1 MSDAYFHS
9 KVLEGHRRRN
19 DSHIADCFEG
29 FFKSTVVCPSCS
41 KVSVSFDPYMSVAV
55 PLVAPGEV
63 STRAMNVTLRRID
76 GSLEKL
82 YLQMN
87 HGASVAEM
95 RRAVAELTA
104 LPADRLAVVEL
115 YNNRV
120 HKLFACTEDEKIDAC
135 YENDLIFLYEVHH
148 PHFGRAAAAA
158 RARAAATAAAAAAAA
173 AASPAPA
180 TGVGGA
186 AAAEESRTSETH
198 RTSRRKLRRK
208 SRRSLVGLGGVG
220 RVAGDGRRRGG
231 RRGGGGRRRR
241 RRGGG
246 RRGGGCGRA
255 AAVGVRVPTAQGED
269 VDLLLLELL
278 NLVGLPFCITVP
290 ADVSASCCTPPW
302 ARSSS
307 STIPPSPPP
316 PPPPPPTAPRRWRRR
331 AAWRWASSS
340 ASTRRR
346 RRRSAAHRDGPVV
359 GAYAGA
365 SEGASEGDAASGDAV
380 EPAWKLHHPMSGYG
394 GGEQTGELI
403 EPTAAGRVFAAA
415 AAAPAAATSSW
426 SSSWYS
432 SPSTNRTAAAPADEK
447 PRTLVVEWG
456 AAAFEEGAGGHG
468 FSKERLDAEAPA
480 QSGVACGK
488 MAASAGGGVTL
499 RHCFDL
505 FSTEEKLDEENMW
518 YCPRCKEH
526 RQATKKIELWSI
538 PDVLVVHLK
547 RFSQTGLR
555 QRKRETAVHFPLE
568 GLDLTADCLG
578 LPHQAAA
585 ARDAGAAAPLPPLY
599 DCVAVSN
606 HYGSTGGGHYTAF
619 ARDGAAAD
627 AKWHKYDDS
636 HTAEVAPTRSS
647 PPPRT
652 CWSTSGAAPPTCRR
666 PSLRR

>member
-1 MSDAYFHS
+1 
-9 KVLEGHRRRN
+9 
-19 DSHIADCFEG
+19 
-29 FFKSTVVCPSCS
+29 
-41 KVSVSFDPYMSVAV
+41 
-55 PLVAPGEV
+55 
-63 STRAMNVTLRRID
+63 
-76 GSLEKL
+76 
-82 YLQMN
+82 
-87 HGASVAEM
+87 
-95 RRAVAELTA
+95 
-104 LPADRLAVVEL
+104 
-115 YNNRV
+115 
-120 HKLFACTEDEKIDAC
+120 
-135 YENDLIFLYEVHH
+135 
-148 PHFGRAAAAA
+148 
-158 RARAAATAAAAAAAA
+158 
-173 AASPAPA
+173 
-180 TGVGGA
+180 
-186 AAAEESRTSETH
+186 
-198 RTSRRKLRRK
+198 
-208 SRRSLVGLGGVG
+208 
-220 RVAGDGRRRGG
+220 
-231 RRGGGGRRRR
+231 
-241 RRGGG
+241 
-246 RRGGGCGRA
+246 
-255 AAVGVRVPTAQGED
+255 
-269 VDLLLLELL
+269 
-278 NLVGLPFCITVP
+278 
-290 ADVSASCCTPPW
+290 
-302 ARSSS
+302 
-307 STIPPSPPP
+307 
-316 PPPPPPTAPRRWRRR
+316 
-331 AAWRWASSS
+331 
-340 ASTRRR
+340 
-346 RRRSAAHRDGPVV
+346 
-359 GAYAGA
+359 
-365 SEGASEGDAASGDAV
+365 
-380 EPAWKLHHPMSGYG
+380 MSGYG

-415 AAAPAAATSSW
+415 AAAPAATTSSW

-447 PRTLVVEWG
+447 PRTLVVEWA

-468 FSKERLDAEAPA
+468 FSKARLDAEAPA

-636 HTAEVAPTRSS
+636 HTAEVSADEVVTPAAYVLVYQRRGAAYV
-647 PPPRT
+647 PPPE
-652 CWSTSGAAPPTCRR
+652 PPTVSAT
-666 PSLRR
+666 PTAELTGGENADPLAVD